1 MLRIRVLF
9 VGRVRTCVNFTRIR
23 QSADDIAF
31 ILTFISTKIVKEL
44 ILLGR
49 NRTLFGASDSG
60 VFSEGRTR
68 VVFRGSAPSR
78 VVLPVSG
85 RFFSG
90 LTTSWSECSGAA
102 DSFRSSAPVVLT
114 LHERQ
119 TISTFWHS
127 FH

>member
-1 MLRIRVLF
+1 MLF

-90 LTTSWSECSGAA
+90 LTTSHGPKALEPPSVFEVRLRW
-102 DSFRSSAPVVLT
+102 LT
-114 LHERQ
+114 LYERQ
-119 TISTFWHS
+119 TI
-127 FH
+127 